1 MHITS
6 EINKLIPL
14 RILPLRFILRSTGL
28 KFPDFSGSIWHGG
41 LGMMLA
47 KHSPTA
53 FRLLYQT
60 DPESRL
66 YSLLPV
72 MSLHIPEGERFEL
85 RITLFG
91 HGVDHALA
99 VTQAIAELGR
109 VGMRPGGRY
118 EMIEAGTI
126 TPEQITPFLTE
137 QEGFLSIP
145 SAYAAYELLTSV
157 PQQLEQCRIQFV
169 TPLRIKEG
177 NDLLRGVPRY
187 SQVLHR
193 IFGRLDQLAHAAG
206 EAPPLPKT
214 QRAEL
219 FAEAERIE
227 IKTSNITAHRIERRS
242 ARSGQQMQ
250 LNGIVGT
257 VNYEGEMKHTLPWLK
272 LASITQL
279 GGKTA
284 FGFGGIKIKSGIECV
299 E

>member
-1 MHITS
+1 MPITLVT
-6 EINKLIPL
+6 NKLIPL
-14 RILPLRFILRSTGL
+14 RILPLRFILRSAGL
-28 KFPDFSGSIWHGG
+28 KFPDFSGSVWHGG

-47 KHSPTA
+47 QNSPTA
-53 FRLLYQT
+53 FRHLYQT

-66 YSLLPV
+66 YSLLPS
-72 MSLHIPEGERFEL
+72 MSLQIPDGERFEL

-109 VGMRPGGRY
+109 VGMRPGGHY

-137 QEGFLSIP
+137 QEGFLAIP
-145 SAYAAYELLTSV
+145 NACAAYGYLTPE
-157 PQQLEQCRIQFV
+157 PQQLDQCRIQFV

-187 SQVLHR
+187 AQVLQR
-193 IFGRLDQLAHAAG
+193 IFGRLDQLAHAVG
-206 EAPPLPKT
+206 EATPLAKNL
-214 QRAEL
+214 RAEL
-219 FAEAERIE
+219 FSEAERIE
-227 IKTSNITAHRIERRS
+227 IKASNITVHGMERRS

-250 LNGIVGT
+250 FNGVIGT
-257 VNYEGEMKHTLPWLK
+257 VDYAGEMKQTLSWFN
-272 LASITQL
+272 LAKITQL

-284 FGFGGIKIKSGIECV
+284 FGFGGLEIEAMGQV
-299 E
+299 